1 MFVFWVSYRHENL
14 VPKAAGP
21 KKTGAFLLSWA
32 FLCLL
37 GVATGVWAQADP
49 EALRAELTDAEGT
62 DRLEILNRLSHAIA
76 AQTPTEALAISDEAM
91 SLAQQLGER
100 RGEADALNNR
110 GIARYYLAEYNEARE
125 SYESSL
131 LISERLDYKIG
142 IANSL
147 NNLGIIHWIWG
158 EYDTT
163 IDYYLRALEIRRA
176 LGDEQGIAKAFN
188 NLGSVSYASKDHDK
202 ALEYYVESLAIYRR
216 LGDQSLIA
224 SSLNNI
230 GLVHFELE
238 DYKDAEN
245 YFSRGLSISESI
257 NDLSNQAYS
266 LTHLGRVADKTGLP
280 ESALDHYRRA
290 LALRVATDDRRGV
303 AVCEHNIGAALY
315 QLGDFEVSLEH
326 LMTSLSIA
334 EEINLKMTVRDNHL
348 ALSQS
353 FAENGDYRQALDHH
367 RLFKEINDEIFN
379 NESAS
384 RIAELEAR
392 YKLVEKDSEIERLQQ
407 QQERQ
412 RLVRNVMFAGSV
424 ALFLIIVLLYNRY
437 RLKIRANRVIQER
450 NSALEKARI
459 EQDRAHRV
467 ELSHVGRVATM
478 GELTAAIAHEL
489 KQPLTAI
496 LTNARVGQRLLAIDP
511 PDLAE
516 VVDALD
522 DVVTGTERSQEL
534 LTRLRDLIRRGE
546 ITREELDLNETI
558 RGIESIAYAESRLAG
573 VTLEFD
579 LGEDLPPVIGDRIQ
593 LQQVL
598 INLVQNGVAAMN
610 DRELKPRLMTVSSAV
625 EAGSR
630 VVVAVRDHGPP
641 VDDETVRKM
650 FDPFFSTK
658 SDGLGMGL
666 SICQTIIE
674 AHRGQLWAEH
684 NPKGG
689 LTVKFAL
696 PVEEVGP

>member
-1 MFVFWVSYRHENL
+1 M
-14 VPKAAGP
+14 PKAAGP

-37 GVATGVWAQADP
+37 GVAAGVWAQADP

-62 DRLEILNRLSHAIA
+62 DRLEILNRLSQAVA
-76 AQTPTEALAISDEAM
+76 AQSPTEALAISDEAM
-91 SLAQQLGER
+91 SLALQLGER
-100 RGEADALNNR
+100 QGEAEALNNR
-110 GIARYYLAEYNEARE
+110 GIAYYYLAEYNEARE

-131 LISERLDYKIG
+131 LISESLDYKLG

-158 EYDTT
+158 EFDRTL
-163 IDYYLRALEIRRA
+163 DYYLRTLEIRRE

-188 NLGSVSYASKDHDK
+188 NLGSVSYASENHEK
-202 ALEYYVESLAIYRR
+202 ALDYYVEALAIYRR
-216 LGDQSLIA
+216 QGDQGLIA

-230 GLVHFELE
+230 GLVHLELE
-238 DYKDAEN
+238 NFEEAKG
-245 YFSRGLSISESI
+245 YFARGLSISESI

-266 LTHLGRVADKTGLP
+266 LTHLGRLAGNSGD
-280 ESALDHYRRA
+280 SDQAIDYYRRA
-290 LALRVATDDRRGV
+290 LVIREATGDRRGV
-303 AVCEHNIGAALY
+303 AVCEHNIGVALY
-315 QLGDFEVSLEH
+315 ERGDVETSLEH
-326 LMTSLSIA
+326 LKASLAIA
-334 EEINLKMTVRDNHL
+334 EEINLKMIVRDCHL

-353 FAENGDYRQALDHH
+353 FAENGDFQKALDHY

-379 NESAS
+379 SESAR
-384 RIAELEAR
+384 RIAELETR
-392 YKLVEKDSEIERLQQ
+392 FKLVEKDSEIEKLQQ
-407 QQERQ
+407 EQEKQ

-424 ALFLIIVLLYNRY
+424 ALFLIVVLLYNRY

-467 ELSHVGRVATM
+467 ELSHVARVATM

-522 DVVTGTERSQEL
+522 DVVTGTERSREL

-546 ITREELDLNETI
+546 ITREELDLNEMMK
-558 RGIESIAYAESRLAG
+558 GIETIAHAECRLAG

-579 LGEDLPPVIGDRIQ
+579 FGEGLPPVIGDRIQ

-641 VDDETVRKM
+641 VDVETVRKM

-674 AHRGQLWAEH
+674 AHNGKLWAEH
-684 NPKGG
+684 NPEGG
-689 LTVKFAL
+689 LTVKFTL
-696 PVEEVGP
+696 PVEEIG